1 MDTTF
6 FSPRMY
12 DSSDISAMN
21 RMLEDL
27 ASIKACCDAS
37 DPDCHCGGDWP
48 ELAMG
53 GIYRA
58 IEKSIRHPDTGDEVS
73 HVLVFT
79 DAPAKDFYKEEL
91 VKRKLKTEV
100 PDYDSHVIV
109 HGFLPPGLS
118 NVRPLDATCYDTIET
133 LNNCIK
139 NTGWPFINVINHQSG
154 FLVNTLASG
163 TGLDDFIRQYNGKY
177 DRDLRSATCS
187 SRKRSSSG
195 CHSFVVSKLAYQ
207 LVVLIDPHVTATF
220 SIIDSSKAVIM
231 SSTLS
236 SIKIYEFDNPISGN
250 WSVCSEG
257 SFEID
262 VKIENKFQFTV
273 VFVREDEDEP
283 TESLP
288 FPGCSIPILVLSPQ
302 FNLLDTNMQHMD
314 LVRLSDMNPLQVQ
327 LTHCKGYL
335 KGLITIPK
343 ETFYF
348 RFQGVS
354 SSGHA
359 FESSQ
364 LTKHVPTPWSFNLTT
379 VSAPEQISKGSSEN
393 YVFNLTATNQLL
405 SCSLLVG
412 ITATTS
418 IRGVTL
424 SISPSRVL
432 LKTSAPVSFLVRVT
446 VSDAAPSGLGKIQI
460 QFTDPDGDQLQN
472 VTKVIGIGV
481 R

>member
-1 MDTTF
+1 
-6 FSPRMY
+6 MY

-21 RMLEDL
+21 KMLEDL
-27 ASIKACCDAS
+27 ASIKACCNDS
-37 DPDCHCGGDWP
+37 DPGCHCGGDTP

-53 GIYRA
+53 GICRA
-58 IEKSIRHPDTGDEVS
+58 INKSIRHPDTGKEPS

-91 VKRKLKTEV
+91 VKSKLKTEV
-100 PDYDSHVIV
+100 PDYNSHVVV
-109 HGFLPPGLS
+109 HGFLPPHLS
-118 NVRPLDATCYDTIET
+118 VTSPLDATCYDTT
-133 LNNCIK
+133 DSYNNCIK
-139 NTGWPFINVINHQSG
+139 NTGRPFINVIIYQSG
-154 FLVNTLASG
+154 FVLTTLKSG
-163 TGLDDFIRQYNGKY
+163 TGLDDFIRHYNEKY
-177 DRDLRSATCS
+177 GRDLRPASCS

-195 CHSFVVSKLAYQ
+195 CHSFVVSQFAYQ
-207 LVVLIDPHVTATF
+207 LVVLIDPHVTATY

-236 SIKIYEFDNPISGN
+236 SIKIYKLDNPISGN

-262 VKIENKFQFTV
+262 VKIENTFQFTV
-273 VFVREDEDEP
+273 VFIKEDEDEP

-302 FNLLDTNMQHMD
+302 FNLLDTNMQRMD
-314 LVRLSDMNPLQVQ
+314 LVKLSDMNPLQVQ

-335 KGLITIPK
+335 KGLITVPK

-364 LTKHVPTPWSFNLTT
+364 LTLHVPTPWSFNLTT

-393 YVFNLTATNQLL
+393 YVFNLTATNHLL
-405 SCSLLVG
+405 SCSLVVG
-412 ITATTS
+412 ITATTT

-424 SISPSRVL
+424 SVIPPRVL
-432 LKTSAPVSFLVRVT
+432 LKISASVSFLVKVT
-446 VSDAAPSGLGKIQI
+446 VSDAAPSGRGKMEI

>member
-1 MDTTF
+1 
-6 FSPRMY
+6 MY
-12 DSSDISAMN
+12 DSADVPAMN

-27 ASIKACCDAS
+27 ASIKACCDYS
-37 DPDCHCGGDWP
+37 DPDCHCGGDGP

-58 IEKSIRHPDTGDEVS
+58 IEKSIRYPDTGDELS

-79 DAPAKDFYKEEL
+79 DAPAKDFYKEDS
-91 VKRKLKTEV
+91 VKKKLRTIA

-109 HGFLPPGLS
+109 HGFIPTHLS
-118 NVRPLDATCYDTIET
+118 VTSPLDATCYDTTDSYNE
-133 LNNCIK
+133 CIK
-139 NTGWPFINVINHQSG
+139 NTGRPYINVINHQSG
-154 FLVNTLASG
+154 LLVNTLTSG
-163 TGLDDFIRQYNGKY
+163 TGLDDFIRQFNGKY
-177 DRDLRSATCS
+177 DRDLRPASCS
-187 SRKRSSSG
+187 PRKRSSG
-195 CHSFVVSKLAYQ
+195 CHSFVVSMFAYQ
-207 LVVLIDPHVTATF
+207 LTVLIDPHVIANY
-220 SIIDSSKAVIM
+220 SIIDSLEAVIM

-236 SIKIYEFDNPISGN
+236 SIKIYKFDNPISGN

-262 VKIENKFQFTV
+262 VKIENNFQFTV

-288 FPGCSIPILVLSPQ
+288 LPGCSIPILVLSPQ
-302 FNLLDTNMQHMD
+302 FNLLDTNMQRMD

-364 LTKHVPTPWSFNLTT
+364 LTKYVPTPWSLNLTT
-379 VSAPEQISKGSSEN
+379 ISAPEQISKGSSED
-393 YVFNLTATNQLL
+393 YVFNLTPTNHLL

-412 ITATTS
+412 ITATTT

-424 SISPSRVL
+424 SVGPPKVSLNS
-432 LKTSAPVSFLVRVT
+432 TAPVSFLVKLT
-446 VSDAAPSGLGKIQI
+446 VSDTASSGRGKIQI
-460 QFTDPDGDQLQN
+460 QFTDPDGDQLLN
-472 VTKVIGIGV
+472 VTKVIEIVV